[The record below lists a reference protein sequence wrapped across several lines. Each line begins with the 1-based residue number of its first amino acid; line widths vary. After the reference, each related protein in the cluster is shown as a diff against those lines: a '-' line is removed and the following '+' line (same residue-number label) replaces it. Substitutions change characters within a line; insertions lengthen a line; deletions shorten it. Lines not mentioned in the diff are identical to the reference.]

1 MFDFL
6 TLCRALSDENR
17 VRMLMVLRGRR
28 LCVCQLTAFLD
39 LAPSTTSKHLSILRQ
54 ARLIEGSKDGRWVY
68 YTLASSPRA
77 QTMVKAALAWLD
89 ESLARDPQIIEDA
102 ARMEAVLEA
111 ERACGLDPSDPEQSA
126 HFHSPELH
134 IHDLQVSDLTDEE
147 GV

>member
-39 LAPSTTSKHLSILRQ
+39 LAPSTTSKHLSVLRQ
-54 ARLIEGSKDGRWVY
+54 ARLIEGRKDGRWVY
-68 YTLASSPRA
+68 YTLAGGPRA
-77 QTMVKAALAWLD
+77 SAVVKAALVWVE
-89 ESLARDPQIIEDA
+89 ESLGRDPQVIEDA
-102 ARMEAVLEA
+102 ARIEAVLEA
-111 ERACGLDPSDPEQSA
+111 ERACGLDPSDSEQSA

-134 IHDLQVSDLTDEE
+134 IHDLEVTDLMDEE

>member
-54 ARLIEGSKDGRWVY
+54 ARLIEGRKDGRWVY
-68 YTLASSPRA
+68 YTLAESPR
-77 QTMVKAALAWLD
+77 TPTTVKGALRWLE
-89 ESLARDPQIIEDA
+89 ESLAQDPFIAEDA
-102 ARMEAVLEA
+102 ARIEAVLEA
-111 ERACGLDPSDPEQSA
+111 ERACGLDPTARENA

-134 IHDLQVSDLTDEE
+134 IHDPELTDLTEEE
-147 GV
+147 GA